1 MSSRYTKEKLSIIV
15 RKNIKKYRLMR
26 KYTLQELADLTGLT
40 HGYVRDL
47 ECLTIDKT
55 PLLETIGEFAD
66 ALELSKYCSDDLQTI
81 KAIMLEFRIM
91 KYVKYDSETN
101 MLLAGLSRYDEWDEE
116 ITEDLHRKQIIKK
129 IRREIKYDRNHY

>member
-1 MSSRYTKEKLSIIV
+1 MSSKYTKEKLSIIV

-55 PLLETIGEFAD
+55 PLLETIGKFAD
-66 ALELSKYCSDDLQTI
+66 ALEIDIRQLFDDT
-81 KAIMLEFRIM
+81 
-91 KYVKYDSETN
+91 
-101 MLLAGLSRYDEWDEE
+101 EE
-116 ITEDLHRKQIIKK
+116 LDNTCKK
-129 IRREIKYDRNHY
+129 

>member
-26 KYTLQELADLTGLT
+26 KYTLQELADLTELT

-55 PLLETIGEFAD
+55 PLLETIGKFAY
-66 ALELSKYCSDDLQTI
+66 ALEIDIRQLFDDT
-81 KAIMLEFRIM
+81 
-91 KYVKYDSETN
+91 
-101 MLLAGLSRYDEWDEE
+101 EE
-116 ITEDLHRKQIIKK
+116 LDNTCKK
-129 IRREIKYDRNHY
+129 